1 MVKYIDVK
9 DDNSAKEFKNVRDNG
24 QWLVLFYATWCGHCQ
39 AMKPEWNKLINNN
52 DTSVKLAQV
61 ESEYIDKNR
70 DEVHGYPTLKL
81 FTNGKVTEYNSGRDL
96 DSFKTFL
103 KNNEVKPSRTLSIS
117 RRPSSRRRSSRR
129 RPSSRNLFIQVVF
142 CINLDRLLF
151 GAMD

>member
-61 ESEYIDKNR
+61 ESEFIDKNR
-70 DEVHGYPTLKL
+70 DEVHGYPTSKL

-103 KNNEVKPSRTLSIS
+103 KNNEVKPSR
-117 RRPSSRRRSSRR
+117 RRSSRRRSSRR
-129 RPSSRNLFIQVVF
+129 TKQR
-142 CINLDRLLF
+142 
-151 GAMD
+151 